1 MLLYEWLFGLFES
14 CLTLS
19 DKLLSELIKKARE
32 SNNLTQTAFGK
43 FFDPPVAQSTVAK
56 WEKGDLSPKRK
67 HFPKIASLLNITLE
81 EFLDLV
87 GEQLINEGII
97 LSISED
103 AIYVPNKRHFS
114 VLNRGVKSWN
124 RWREKNYR
132 VIPQLAGA
140 KPKEDYLDEI
150 DLHHADLKGSFL
162 QNKSLR
168 ASNLRG
174 AIFSEA
180 NLSNADLSDADL
192 LGADLSG
199 ANLTGANLTN
209 ANLWGANLS
218 EAILVDAILCDANFK
233 QANLSNADLT
243 RADMREANFNRANF
257 EYAILKYCFIYGISS
272 WNINLNKAVQKKLS
286 ICPNKV
292 NSIYVDRIENAF
304 IKSLEI
310 DNKNVPQ
317 IVEFSDK
324 FQTAIS
330 QSKASFKDKL
340 KKLQN
345 PKGVNSET

>member
-1 MLLYEWLFGLFES
+1 MT
-14 CLTLS
+14 LT

-32 SNNLTQTAFGK
+32 SNNLTQTAFGR
-43 FFDPPVAQSTVAK
+43 FFEPPVAQSTVAK
-56 WEKGDLSPKRK
+56 WEKGDLLPKRK

-81 EFLDLV
+81 EFFERF

-103 AIYVPNKRHFS
+103 EIYIPNKRHFN

-140 KPKEDYLDEI
+140 KPTENYLDEI

-168 ASNLRG
+168 ASNLSG
-174 AIFSEA
+174 AILSEA
-180 NLSNADLSDADL
+180 NLSHADLSDADL

-199 ANLTGANLTN
+199 ANLTKVNLTR

-218 EAILVDAILCDANFK
+218 ESILVDAVLCDANLK
-233 QANLSNADLT
+233 QANCSNADFT
-243 RADMREANFNRANF
+243 HADMREANLNRANF

-272 WNINLNKAVQKKLS
+272 WNINLNEAVQKKLS

-292 NSIYVDRIENAF
+292 EWLYVDCIENAF
-304 IKSLEI
+304 IKSIELNNEDVPEI
-310 DNKNVPQ
+310 VRPSKQLQ
-317 IVEFSDK
+317 I
-324 FQTAIS
+324 AIKK
-330 QSKASFKDKL
+330 SKASFKDKL
-340 KKLQN
+340 KNSQN
-345 PKGVNSET
+345 TKGVDCET

>member
-1 MLLYEWLFGLFES
+1 MARS
-14 CLTLS
+14 TLS
-19 DKLLSELIKKARE
+19 DQSLSELIKKARE
-32 SNNLTQTAFGK
+32 DNNLTQTAFGR
-43 FFDPPVAQSTVAK
+43 FFEPSIAQPTIAR
-56 WEKGDLSPKRK
+56 WEKGDLLPNRK

-81 EFLDLV
+81 EFCELISK
-87 GEQLINEGII
+87 QLSEEGII
-97 LSISED
+97 FPGMD
-103 AIYVPNKRHFS
+103 NGIYIPNKRH
-114 VLNRGVKSWN
+114 LNTLNKGVKSWN

-132 VIPQLAGA
+132 VIPGLAGA

-150 DLHHADLKGSFL
+150 DLHHADLKGSWL

-168 ASNLRG
+168 ASKLRG

-324 FQTAIS
+324 LQTAIN

-340 KKLQN
+340 KK
-345 PKGVNSET
+345 S

>member
-1 MLLYEWLFGLFES
+1 MTISIYFTVTS
-14 CLTLS
+14 STLS
-19 DKLLSELIKKARE
+19 DQSLSELIKKARE
-32 SNNLTQTAFGK
+32 SNNLTQTAFGR
-43 FFDPPVAQSTVAK
+43 FFEPSIAQPTIAR
-56 WEKGDLSPKRK
+56 WEKGDLLPNRK

-81 EFLDLV
+81 EFCELISK
-87 GEQLINEGII
+87 QLSVEGII
-97 LSISED
+97 FPGID
-103 AIYVPNKRHFS
+103 DGVYIPNKRH
-114 VLNRGVKSWN
+114 LNALNKGVKSWN

-132 VIPQLAGA
+132 VRPQLAGG

-174 AIFSEA
+174 AILSEA
-180 NLSNADLSDADL
+180 NLKNANLSDADL

-199 ANLTGANLTN
+199 ANLTGVNLTN

-243 RADMREANFNRANF
+243 RADMREANFNRANL
-257 EYAILKYCFIYGISS
+257 EYAILKYCFIYGISN

-292 NSIYVDRIENAF
+292 KPIYVDRIENAV
-304 IKSLEI
+304 IKSLEV
-310 DNKNVPQ
+310 DNKDFPE
-317 IVEFSDK
+317 IVEFSEK
-324 FQTAIS
+324 LQTAIS
-330 QSKASFKDKL
+330 HSKASFKDKL
-340 KKLQN
+340 KKIQN
-345 PKGVNSET
+345 KKGVNSET